1 MLLLQLFLRLLL
13 PPFLLVRRQ
22 QLGLESTA
30 NSLYSLHHV
39 KNESTTG
46 RITFRPDL
54 NSFFFKNGD
63 SILRKFDL
71 AESFDENRR
80 TTTMCAAADKIDYS
94 IRTLR
99 RWPRIVD
106 RSLML

>member
-1 MLLLQLFLRLLL
+1 M
-13 PPFLLVRRQ
+13 RRQ

-39 KNESTTG
+39 KNESTG

-54 NSFFFKNGD
+54 NSFFFKNED

-71 AESFDENRR
+71 AENFDENRR
-80 TTTMCAAADKIDYS
+80 TTTMCAAADKIDNS
-94 IRTLR
+94 IRKLS

-106 RSLML
+106 RFLML